1 VGRGGDIR
9 VGGSTRRLQ
18 QLAQGIQGCTSV
30 PMSVG
35 DAARLVTVVFGHT
48 AITTISP
55 FLPEEAE
62 NLMTIP

>member
-1 VGRGGDIR
+1 
-9 VGGSTRRLQ
+9 
-18 QLAQGIQGCTSV
+18 
-30 PMSVG
+30 MSVG